1 MLCAMRDLC
10 RLIWWALVGL
20 FRSRAALEAENLVL
34 RQQINVLRRAGPKRP
49 AFSRTDRLIFVALC
63 RLFPDVRSALAI
75 VKPDT
80 VIRWHR
86 MGFRAYW
93 GWKSKSRGGRPPVP
107 LEVRQLIRDMSL
119 ANPLW
124 GEPRIHGELLK
135 LGIDVGQALI
145 VDRP

>member
-34 RQQINVLRRAGPKRP
+34 RQQINVLRRTGPKRP
-49 AFSRTDRLIFVALC
+49 AFSRTDRLIFVGLC
-63 RLFPDVRSALAI
+63 WLFPDVRAALAI
-75 VKPDT
+75 IKPDT

-93 GWKSKSRGGRPPVP
+93 RWKAKSRGGRDAPISRAV
-107 LEVRQLIRDMSL
+107 EAV
-119 ANPLW
+119 
-124 GEPRIHGELLK
+124 GRILCLPI
-135 LGIDVGQALI
+135 LGGLHYHYSRI
-145 VDRP
+145 